1 MIEKLRTRCIQKSG
15 ETRAPRTG
23 SSWGRA
29 DYSRKQ
35 PGLAVLTPQQTQQL
49 WRIQL
54 VPANLHAIQQ
64 QDRNMQPIAALQ
76 RGVGIDVDQL
86 QSGQIP
92 CVAQFRQRFLQLL
105 AQSAL
110 RARQ

>member
-1 MIEKLRTRCIQKSG
+1 
-15 ETRAPRTG
+15 
-23 SSWGRA
+23 
-29 DYSRKQ
+29 
-35 PGLAVLTPQQTQQL
+35 
-49 WRIQL
+49 
-54 VPANLHAIQQ
+54 
-64 QDRNMQPIAALQ
+64 MQPIAALQ

-110 RARQ
+110 RARQQRQTRFCHQWPDSRLAPAAARLREKGPGALRVDGGTGDGAHGVGWHLTDGRDAYTLNHGGIRR